1 MASGLVTYTHG
12 ALSVADIVAML
23 KARGLAFA
31 DEARAMRELEMLSYF
46 RLSAYLKPLE
56 EDASVATVT
65 HQYKSG
71 ATFEKAME
79 LYDFDK
85 RLRLLVFSAIQSI
98 EIALRSRMIQ
108 VFSEARG
115 AFWFMDMGLTND
127 ERLLVQNLATLD
139 REVQRSSDEFIKE
152 HFRKYDRPTFPPAW
166 KTMEL
171 ATFGT
176 LSKVFHN
183 FADSAAKNAVA
194 RAFGVPRYVMLESW
208 MASLAVLRNA
218 CAHHS
223 RVWNKVMKSNP
234 VLPAVMPRDWVANVA
249 VDDRRIYARLCCLV
263 YWLNAIDGE
272 NGFVEDLKALLVSH
286 PNVDVAAMGFP
297 EGWDEEPLW
306 KDKKSTSDEDAG
318 SDAVE
323 SDESVSETEA
333 SAEVQSTDAASE
345 EVADGE
351 TASDVSTDGE
361 ASEKE

>member
-1 MASGLVTYTHG
+1 MSIGL
-12 ALSVADIVAML
+12 L
-23 KARGLAFA
+23 
-31 DEARAMRELEMLSYF
+31 RELEMLSYF

-56 EDASVATVT
+56 EDASVASVA
-65 HQYKSG
+65 HQYKAG
-71 ATFEKAME
+71 ATFEKALE

-108 VFSEARG
+108 VFSVAKG

-139 REVQRSSDEFIKE
+139 KEVQRSGDEFIKE

-166 KTMEL
+166 KTLEL

-183 FADSAAKNAVA
+183 FGDSASKNVVA
-194 RAFGVPRYVMLESW
+194 RSFGVPKYVILESW

-234 VLPAVMPRDWVANVA
+234 ALPATLPMDWVVNVA
-249 VDDRRIYARLCCLV
+249 VDDRRLYARLCCMV

-272 NGFVEDLKALLVSH
+272 NGFVMTLRELLRSH

-297 EGWDEEPLW
+297 SGWEQEPLW
-306 KDKKSTSDEDAG
+306 KLDEEATDEGASSDIASEGVATEDVATEVTSDE
-318 SDAVE
+318 V
-323 SDESVSETEA
+323 A
-333 SAEVQSTDAASE
+333 ST

-351 TASDVSTDGE
+351 ASG
-361 ASEKE
+361 KE